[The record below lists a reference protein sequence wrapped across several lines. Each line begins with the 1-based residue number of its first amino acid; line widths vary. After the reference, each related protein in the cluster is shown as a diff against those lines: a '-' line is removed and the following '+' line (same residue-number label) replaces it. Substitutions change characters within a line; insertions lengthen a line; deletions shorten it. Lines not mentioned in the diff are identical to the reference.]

1 VHIAGEPEVSQNEIA
16 AAMADPGFYARP
28 ADSVECVET
37 HTSTVFL
44 AGDRAYK
51 IKKPV
56 RYDFLDYTSLAIRR
70 RMCEREVALNR
81 RLGPGIYLGVRSI
94 VRTDTGFALG
104 APDRAGAVEYAVE
117 MCRFDASRTLAS
129 QVASHRV
136 GVEQIRD
143 VAALLADFHAAAPVV
158 DRGADPRPAIRR
170 TSAAT
175 FTTLFELAGA
185 AGERDVI
192 AAERFT
198 NAFLVKR
205 REVML
210 ERSAAG
216 LVRDGHGDLRAEH
229 VILERPI
236 EIVDCIEFDPALRRT
251 DVASDLAFLVMDLH
265 RLGAARLAGEL
276 VDAYR
281 AHGGDPGDDGLLAF
295 YAAQRAWVRAKI
307 ELLRA
312 AQIEAAGGSAAGVRD
327 GAERLLALARRFA
340 WRARQPLLLVVC
352 GLSGS
357 GKSHLIGALA
367 AASGLRAITSDGVRK
382 ELAGEW
388 GGADLLYSHE
398 RNSQTYVELGRLA
411 ARELERSGA
420 VMVDATFRHREDRR
434 AFAHAA
440 GDAFAAARFVECVA
454 PRELRLR
461 RVRRRSTTRNP
472 SDATPAVAAAQE
484 FYPLDEI
491 PASAHLPLRTDR
503 PAGSSVAEVERW
515 LDG

>member
-1 VHIAGEPEVSQNEIA
+1 
-16 AAMADPGFYARP
+16 
-28 ADSVECVET
+28 
-37 HTSTVFL
+37 
-44 AGDRAYK
+44 
-51 IKKPV
+51 
-56 RYDFLDYTSLAIRR
+56 
-70 RMCEREVALNR
+70 
-81 RLGPGIYLGVRSI
+81 
-94 VRTDTGFALG
+94 
-104 APDRAGAVEYAVE
+104 
-117 MCRFDASRTLAS
+117 
-129 QVASHRV
+129 
-136 GVEQIRD
+136 
-143 VAALLADFHAAAPVV
+143 
-158 DRGADPRPAIRR
+158 
-170 TSAAT
+170 
-175 FTTLFELAGA
+175 
-185 AGERDVI
+185 
-192 AAERFT
+192 
-198 NAFLVKR
+198 
-205 REVML
+205 
-210 ERSAAG
+210 
-216 LVRDGHGDLRAEH
+216 
-229 VILERPI
+229 
-236 EIVDCIEFDPALRRT
+236 
-251 DVASDLAFLVMDLH
+251 MDLQ

-312 AQIEAAGGSAAGVRD
+312 AQIEAAGGSAAGARD

-411 ARELERSGA
+411 ATELERSGA

-461 RVRRRSTTRNP
+461 RVRRRSATRNP